1 MIGGAGSRHQVYPST
16 MRLSSASLVLAA
28 LLPTVATAQVLAPG
42 EVLDSSRAALVRDVG
57 RLASVEFGGRATGT
71 AGADSAVAYLVRA
84 YEAMQVDPAG
94 RGPCDHTGRC
104 TRSYRQTFALP
115 RLTPRSTGRDST
127 AVATNVIA
135 AIPGTDA
142 LLAQE
147 WIVLGAH
154 HDHLGATG
162 IGARDARTSR
172 LPHLGA
178 DDNASG
184 TAALLEL
191 ARRLA
196 SAPVRRSVLLV
207 HFGAEELGLLGS
219 TAFLSDPPVPVGAMV
234 AMINLD
240 MVGRLGGKRLT
251 VFGTA
256 TSPAWRPLLDGAA
269 RDARLRVAPSP
280 ALGPRGSG
288 SDHLEF
294 ARLGLPSLHLFS
306 GLHHAYHT
314 ALDTPAKVD
323 YDGLLRIVVFTESLV
338 RAVGDA
344 PVAPPRSATP

>member
-1 MIGGAGSRHQVYPST
+1 MNGGAGVRGARYLPA
-16 MRLSSASLVLAA
+16 MRVASGWLLFAG
-28 LLPTVATAQVLAPG
+28 LLPSVAKGQVLTPREA
-42 EVLDSSRAALVRDVG
+42 LDSSRAALVRDVG
-57 RLASVEFGGRATGT
+57 RLASAEFAGRATGT
-71 AGADSAVAYLVRA
+71 AGADSTIAYLARA
-84 YEAMQVDPAG
+84 YVAMQVDPAG
-94 RGPCDHTGRC
+94 RGPCDDSGRC

-115 RLTPRSTGRDST
+115 RWTLRNTGLDST
-127 AVATNVIA
+127 ALATNVIA
-135 AIPGTDA
+135 AIPGTDEV
-142 LLAQE
+142 LAQE

-162 IGARDARTSR
+162 IGARDARTAR

-196 SAPVRRSVLLV
+196 SAPVRRSILLV

-219 TAFLSDPPVPVGAMV
+219 TAFLTDPPVPVRAMV

-256 TSPAWRPLLDGAA
+256 TSPAWSTQLDAAA
-269 RDARLRVAPSP
+269 REAEVRLDPS
-280 ALGPRGSG
+280 ADLGVRGTG
-288 SDHLEF
+288 SDHIEF
-294 ARLGLPSLHLFS
+294 ARLGLPSLHLFT
-306 GLHHAYHT
+306 GVHEAYHT
-314 ALDTPAKVD
+314 KDDTPAKVD
-323 YDGLLRIVVFTESLV
+323 YDGLVRVVVFTESLV
-338 RAVGDA
+338 RALGDA
-344 PVAPPRSATP
+344 PVALPRSATP